1 MFIEFILTKLNK
13 KIFLLLGLE
22 MGRAKPALGR
32 AGLGYWA
39 CWVYLCTQPKTGG
52 LGQSIQPDPPN
63 NPTGLYSP
71 TGLRLS
77 VKPV

>member
-1 MFIEFILTKLNK
+1 MINAPEVRNPH
-13 KIFLLLGLE
+13 LGLE

-32 AGLGYWA
+32 AGSGYWA
-39 CWVYLCTQPKTGG
+39 GRVYLCTQPKTGG

-63 NPTGLYSP
+63 SP